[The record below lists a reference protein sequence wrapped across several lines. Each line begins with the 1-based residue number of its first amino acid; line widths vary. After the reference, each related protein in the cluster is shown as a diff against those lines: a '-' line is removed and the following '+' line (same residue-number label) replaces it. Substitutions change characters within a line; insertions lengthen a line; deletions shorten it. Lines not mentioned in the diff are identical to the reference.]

1 MDQIGSEL
9 KKIIQAGFG
18 AVSTGVEKSQEVIDK
33 LAKKGEASYEQAKT
47 FTKDAAEKVKKAYDG
62 SCIPDL
68 LSGKVK
74 KEDIVESLKKLSAD
88 ELTWLKGELDTLLA
102 DKAQQEQDAADN
114 PPDDAQNADQDDNQ
128 DDANG

>member
-33 LAKKGEASYEQAKT
+33 LAKKGEASYEQAKS
-47 FTKDAAEKVKKAYDG
+47 FTKDAAGKVKKAYDD

-68 LSGKVK
+68 LSGKIK
-74 KEDIVESLKKLSAD
+74 KEDIAESLRKLSAE
-88 ELTWLKGELDTLLA
+88 ELTWLKNELDTILA
-102 DKAQQEQDAADN
+102 DKAQE
-114 PPDDAQNADQDDNQ
+114 AQNAAEQPKVDQDDNQ